1 MSANPFVKGLI
12 VPGLPQPLLAPE
24 QNEGWQRIRD
34 AFDAARDEVHA
45 CGADVI
51 VIYSTMWPSVIG
63 HQVQADPNPEW
74 VHVDE
79 LFHSFGSIP
88 YRFRVDTELARGWV
102 EASRGRGLQ
111 AREVAYHGFPIDTG
125 SVVAGKLLNPDN
137 ALPITIGS
145 SNVYADRAETVVF
158 AKAVTDALI
167 AQGKKAVA
175 VIVSTLS
182 NRLFTDWIDPA
193 TDHVHSPKDEEW
205 NRKLLEFLGDGRLE
219 DVSQLSRTL
228 HKQIRIGKVV
238 NFKPMWW
245 MSAAMGQHNRYVGRV
260 YDYAPIYGT
269 GAAVVS
275 LTPSGGSVGDKEFD
289 EDEVEVWRGDRNVI
303 AGVGPSGPGAAQGPS
318 AAPRS
323 AHALAQSTPHVATGG
338 ETPAGDRPVG
348 QGVPPAPA
356 RASITSTSRAPSP
369 VGAYPHARRVG
380 DLLMLSGVGP
390 RQPGTN
396 AIPGGPVRDADGTP
410 LPYDIEA
417 QTRAVIENVR
427 VILEDAGSSLDRVV
441 DITAFLIDMDRDF
454 AGYNAVYR
462 EVFEPIQATRTT
474 LAIAALP
481 TPIAVEFKV
490 IALPGDVPLP
500 PVDRP

>member
-1 MSANPFVKGLI
+1 MSGVSPFVKGLI

-24 QNEGWQRIRD
+24 QNEGWQRIRN
-34 AFDAARDEVHA
+34 AFDRAREEVHA

-63 HQVQADPNPEW
+63 HQVQAQPVPEW

-88 YRFRVDTELARGWV
+88 YSFRVDTDLAHSWV
-102 EASRGRGLQ
+102 DHAKQRGLQ
-111 AREVAYHGFPIDTG
+111 ARPVAYHGFPIDTG

-145 SNVYADRAETVVF
+145 SNVYSDRAETVVF
-158 AKAVTDALI
+158 AKSLTDALV
-167 AQGKKAVA
+167 AQDKKAVA
-175 VIVSTLS
+175 VVVSTLS

-193 TDHVHSPKDEEW
+193 DDHVHSPKDEEW
-205 NRKLLEFLGDGRLE
+205 NQKLLEFLGDGRLE
-219 DVSQLSRTL
+219 DVSQLSRAI
-228 HKQIRIGKVV
+228 HQQIRIGKVV

-245 MSAAMGQHNRYVGRV
+245 LSAAMGQHNRYIGKV

-275 LTPSGGSVGDKEFD
+275 LTPSSGSVGDKEFD
-289 EDEVEVWRGDRNVI
+289 EDDVEVWTGDRNVLDG
-303 AGVGPSGPGAAQGPS
+303 AGDSGAGSEPTAAPSSS
-318 AAPRS
+318 AANS
-323 AHALAQSTPHVATGG
+323 
-338 ETPAGDRPVG
+338 
-348 QGVPPAPA
+348 VPPPIPSSG
-356 RASITSTSRAPSP
+356 RVTNTRRAPDP

-380 DLLMLSGVGP
+380 DLLLLSGVGP

-396 AIPGGPVRDADGTP
+396 AIPGGPVRDANGTA
-410 LPYDIEA
+410 LDYDIEA

-441 DITAFLIDMDRDF
+441 DITVFLIDMDRDF

-474 LAIAALP
+474 LAIKALP

-490 IALPGDVPLP
+490 VALPGDVPLT
-500 PVDRP
+500 RA